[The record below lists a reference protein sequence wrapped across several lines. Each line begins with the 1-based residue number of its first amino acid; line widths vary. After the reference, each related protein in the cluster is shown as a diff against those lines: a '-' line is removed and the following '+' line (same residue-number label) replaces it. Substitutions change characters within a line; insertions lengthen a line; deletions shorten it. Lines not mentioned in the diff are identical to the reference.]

1 MAEKPD
7 LKKFLSDPSF
17 QGDRELLEGFF
28 NDYLTR
34 KEAEAKKKREE
45 EDKLNPP
52 SIFDR
57 LFGGK

>member
-1 MAEKPD
+1 MAERPD

-17 QGDRELLEGFF
+17 QGDRELFEGVIE
-28 NDYLTR
+28 NYLT
-34 KEAEAKKKREE
+34 KKAEEAKKKREDE
-45 EDKLNPP
+45 EKLNPP